1 MIIQTTKE
9 INGVVYD
16 YTCSD
21 SGMKILR
28 DGVEYDEAFDPAGS
42 GRTYTESDTPIEAQ
56 TAATEAD
63 YQDAL
68 REMGGGLRYD
78 QRRTDSRSGSGKG
91 RNQKRIADR
100 VRFSESWSAEK
111 AY

>member
-21 SGMKILR
+21 SGAKILR
-28 DGVEYDEAFDPAGS
+28 DEVEYDEALDPAGS
-42 GRTYTESDTPIEAQ
+42 GRTYTESDTPREEA

-68 REMGGGLRYD
+68 REMGV
-78 QRRTDSRSGSGKG
+78 K
-91 RNQKRIADR
+91 
-100 VRFSESWSAEK
+100 V
-111 AY
+111 

>member
-28 DGVEYDEAFDPAGS
+28 DGVEYDEAIAPAGS
-42 GRTYTESDTPIEAQ
+42 GRTYTESDTPREAQ

-68 REMGGGLRYD
+68 REMGV
-78 QRRTDSRSGSGKG
+78 K
-91 RNQKRIADR
+91 
-100 VRFSESWSAEK
+100 V
-111 AY
+111 

>member
-28 DGVEYDEAFDPAGS
+28 DGVEYDEALDPAGS
-42 GRTYTESDTPIEAQ
+42 GRTYTESDTPREAQ
-56 TAATEAD
+56 L
-63 YQDAL
+63 YQ
-68 REMGGGLRYD
+68 MIMVP
-78 QRRTDSRSGSGKG
+78 T
-91 RNQKRIADR
+91 
-100 VRFSESWSAEK
+100 FESDEDENK
-111 AY
+111 K

>member
-28 DGVEYDEAFDPAGS
+28 DGVEYDEALDPAGS
-42 GRTYTESDTPIEAQ
+42 GRTYTESDTPREAQ
-56 TAATEAD
+56 L
-63 YQDAL
+63 YQ
-68 REMGGGLRYD
+68 MIMVP
-78 QRRTDSRSGSGKG
+78 T
-91 RNQKRIADR
+91 
-100 VRFSESWSAEK
+100 FESDEDENK
-111 AY
+111 KIMK